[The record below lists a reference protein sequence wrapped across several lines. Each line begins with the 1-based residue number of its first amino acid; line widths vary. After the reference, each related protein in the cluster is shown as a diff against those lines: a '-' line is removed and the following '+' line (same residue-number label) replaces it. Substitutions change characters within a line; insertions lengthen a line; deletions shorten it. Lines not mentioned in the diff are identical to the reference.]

1 MYFFHE
7 WLQLMEDKRNAMSGQ
22 IDGTYERL

>member
-7 WLQLMEDKRNAMSGQ
+7 WLQLMEDKRNAVNRQ